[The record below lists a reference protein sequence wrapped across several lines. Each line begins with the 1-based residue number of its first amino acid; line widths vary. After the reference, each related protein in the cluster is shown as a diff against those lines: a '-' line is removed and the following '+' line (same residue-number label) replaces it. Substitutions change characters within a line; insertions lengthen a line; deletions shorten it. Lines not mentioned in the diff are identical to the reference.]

1 MHIVLSTQKMEQ
13 SDSGVCDDGSPMT
26 TEKRPHKPL
35 KRYDS
40 RGNEV
45 RSNASPRTKRP
56 RVDAATDL
64 FFPPQR
70 AQTGVIT
77 IDVGKV
83 IPEVLHSLENHL
95 ERWNISQIE
104 MGDERTGDEAAVTE
118 YSLSKPGTAGYYTL
132 SVHEA
137 DVEESAVIIKGMK
150 DEDGR
155 QCR

>member
-1 MHIVLSTQKMEQ
+1 M
-13 SDSGVCDDGSPMT
+13 SGGCDGGSPMRT
-26 TEKRPHKPL
+26 GGPKRTL

-40 RGNEV
+40 RGKEV
-45 RSNASPRTKRP
+45 PSTTSPRTKAR
-56 RVDAATDL
+56 RVDPFDPRIAWNEGS
-64 FFPPQR
+64 R

-77 IDVGKV
+77 IDVGK
-83 IPEVLHSLENHL
+83 IDHEVRQSLEAHL
-95 ERWNISQIE
+95 GAWGLSQIK
-104 MGDERTGDEAAVTE
+104 MGDARTGDEATVTE
-118 YSLSKPGTAGYYTL
+118 YSLNTTRVAGEYIL

>member
-1 MHIVLSTQKMEQ
+1 MHIVFSTQKMEQ

-77 IDVGKV
+77 IDVGK
-83 IPEVLHSLENHL
+83 IDHEVRQSLEAHL
-95 ERWNISQIE
+95 GAWGLSQIK
-104 MGDERTGDEAAVTE
+104 MGDARTGDEATVTE
-118 YSLSKPGTAGYYTL
+118 YSLNTTRVAGEYIL